1 VACLSSPPQKERVI
15 IVDRLLLAGKPQTN
29 ISTRQQD
36 QKRVGKSTTNPKRK
50 RVYRTRKIA
59 FNTYRNLDLL
69 GFSTLFEH
77 EQEIVHFVRM
87 SVFLHRNDE
96 PMILMG
102 FFGPNKN

>member
-29 ISTRQQD
+29 ISTRP
-36 QKRVGKSTTNPKRK
+36 KACGESTTNPKRK